1 MKTYC
6 SQFFISLFGL
16 LCASFVYAQQ
26 TQTVNFT
33 SIAADITIKPLEK
46 MVRGR
51 VEVSFTMLKDADTVY
66 LDAVNMDVFET
77 MNARLDIEVT
87 SVDNKVLLVHDFKS
101 GEMYTHA
108 FEYETFP
115 KKAMYFIGWEYT
127 DAKKQI
133 WTQGQGKYTSN
144 WLPSI
149 NDMNDKIEFD
159 LSITF
164 HKEYQVIAN
173 GKLLKTETQ
182 NGLTT
187 WHYNMQQPMSSYLV
201 ALAIGKY
208 SKQKIHAKSGV
219 PITLYY
225 YPEDSLK
232 VEPTYR
238 YTKQIFDYLEKR
250 IGISYPWQ
258 NYKQVPVKDF
268 LYAGM
273 ENTSATIFSDSY
285 VVDSTAFID
294 RNYVNVNAHELAH
307 QWFGNLVTEESA
319 AHHWLHEGFATFY
332 ALQAEKEL
340 FGLSHYYYELYKST
354 KKLLTLS
361 EEGKGE
367 RLIDPKASSLT
378 FYQKGALVL
387 HVLQEQIG
395 ERKFDKAVKRF
406 LENYAFKN
414 ATVDD
419 FFVEIDRVSNI
430 NIPVFKK
437 KWLES
442 KTLSRNDALGTF
454 YKYRE
459 ISTAYR
465 RYINNADSTWNK
477 YNTAAKL
484 RVAQLDTLYPVA
496 EQFLS
501 TLHNVSSAT
510 KREILTYAFQSN
522 NLKTR
527 QLVALHLDTIPQQ
540 FKKDF
545 ISLLNDKSYI
555 TQEAALVKLWMQFPT
570 ERHQFLN
577 TTKGIIGFNN
587 KNVRLLW
594 LTLALVTPDYEPEN
608 KEAYYQ
614 ELASYTH
621 ERYHF
626 EVRQLAFGYLFQAQG
641 LTNENLK
648 HLVAAC
654 KHPVWQFSKSSKKL
668 LETLL
673 KDEGY
678 NARFQQIFSELS
690 KEQQTFL
697 QQYLDK

>member
-1 MKTYC
+1 MKLLLKLLHFLVFIIT
-6 SQFFISLFGL
+6 SQLQ
-16 LCASFVYAQQ
+16 AQQ

-33 SIAADITIKPLEK
+33 RIAANITITPLDK
-46 MVRGR
+46 VVSGS
-51 VEVSFTMLKDADTVY
+51 VEVSFTMLKNTDTVY
-66 LDAVNMDVFET
+66 LDAVNMDVLET
-77 MNARLDIEVT
+77 TNANLAIKTVAT
-87 SVDNKVLLVHDFKS
+87 DNKILLIHDFKR
-101 GEMYTHA
+101 GKNYTHA
-108 FEYETFP
+108 FTYQAFP
-115 KKAMYFIGWEYT
+115 KKAMYFIGWEYS
-127 DAKKQI
+127 DAKKQV

-149 NDMNDKIEFD
+149 DDMNDKIEFD

-173 GKLLKTETQ
+173 GKLLKTQTQ
-182 NGLTT
+182 NELTT
-187 WHYNMQQPMSSYLV
+187 WYYNMQQPMSSYLV

-208 SKQKIHAKSGV
+208 NKQEILAKSGV

-238 YTKQIFDYLEKR
+238 YTQQIFNYLEKR
-250 IGISYPWQ
+250 IGVSYPWQ

-285 VVDSTAFID
+285 VIDSTAFID

-319 AHHWLHEGFATFY
+319 THHWLHEGFATFY

-340 FGLSHYYYELYKST
+340 FGTDYYYYKLNT
-354 KKLLTLS
+354 EAQKLVALS

-367 RLIDPKASSLT
+367 SLLDPKASSLT

-406 LENYAFKN
+406 LKKYAFKN
-414 ATVDD
+414 ATVDHLLA
-419 FFVEIDRVSNI
+419 EIESVSNI
-430 NIPVFKK
+430 NISVFKK

-442 KTLSRNDALGTF
+442 KSLPKEEIVKLLEENKSISQVNICKAQGVDF
-454 YKYRE
+454 YWSNQSVNHKQN
-459 ISTAYR
+459 ILQLNSLHA
-465 RYINNADSTWNK
+465 IASQIIKNLNATSLT
-477 YNTAAKL
+477 
-484 RVAQLDTLYPVA
+484 
-496 EQFLS
+496 
-501 TLHNVSSAT
+501 T
-510 KREILTYAFQSN
+510 KEDILKHAFASN
-522 NLKTR
+522 NVKTR
-527 QLVALHLDTIPQQ
+527 QLIALHLDTIPQQ

-555 TQEAALVKLWMQFPT
+555 TQEAALVKLWLQYPA
-570 ERHQFLN
+570 ERSQFLN

-594 LTLALVTPDYEPEN
+594 LTLALVTPDFEAKN
-608 KEAYYQ
+608 KEGYYN
-614 ELASYTH
+614 ELTSYTH

-626 EVRQLAFGYLFQAQG
+626 EVRQLAFGYLFQVQG
-641 LTNENLK
+641 LTSQNLK

-673 KDEGY
+673 KDTGY

-690 KEQQTFL
+690 EEQQTFL
-697 QQYLDK
+697 QQYLDR